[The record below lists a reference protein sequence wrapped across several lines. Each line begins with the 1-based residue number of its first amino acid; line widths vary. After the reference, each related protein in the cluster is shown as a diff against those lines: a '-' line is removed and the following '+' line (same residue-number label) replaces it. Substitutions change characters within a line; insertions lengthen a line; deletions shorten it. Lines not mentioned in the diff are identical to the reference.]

1 LRFSPS
7 RAGVKRV
14 LWCGAVMLLIGPKI
28 LLLAPV
34 WATGVVLH
42 RWSALQRVGRA
53 GGGAAARILY
63 RLQPVSSLD
72 LTEAGSAWLRQTS
85 ARTGTGSW
93 PSRATSSPTICWR

>member
-42 RWSALQRVGRA
+42 RWSALQRSA
-53 GGGAAARILY
+53 APAAALLLASCIAY
-63 RLQPVSSLD
+63 SLFHH
-72 LTEAGSAWLRQTS
+72 
-85 ARTGTGSW
+85 
-93 PSRATSSPTICWR
+93 